1 MNLLGAITRL
11 KESVDK
17 IIDLM
22 SLCNKEVNE
31 LKTEVR
37 DLRILVMHLNKVP
50 QRIIAENTGLSAG
63 RISQIIKK
71 QLPEVC
77 PVKEQKNEEK

>member
-50 QRIIAENTGLSAG
+50 QRIIAENTGLSEG

-77 PVKEQKNEEK
+77 PVKEQKK

>member
-50 QRIIAENTGLSAG
+50 QRIIAENTGLSVG

-77 PVKEQKNEEK
+77 PVKEQKNEKE